1 MRGAFRPDGEPQA
14 VRLLALSGGDYRA
27 AFVSAFPASAGRCC
41 AMALLLRS
49 PVLPAAVLVLQLRR
63 AFRHSRR
70 GAAMPSKIW
79 RRLCAVHEKSA
90 VLFLKASGAGTAR
103 FGRTLFAPPK
113 TKGPALRPGTVVIFP
128 LSYVQST
135 HCNKQGGLRAA

>member
-49 PVLPAAVLVLQLRR
+49 PVLPAAVLVLQLAGHFVILAEEQRCLQKFGADYAQYMKKVRR
-63 AFRHSRR
+63 YF
-70 GAAMPSKIW
+70 
-79 RRLCAVHEKSA
+79 
-90 VLFLKASGAGTAR
+90 
-103 FGRTLFAPPK
+103 
-113 TKGPALRPGTVVIFP
+113 
-128 LSYVQST
+128 
-135 HCNKQGGLRAA
+135 